1 MQYNKNILLT
11 RLTGN
16 SKQTTGSLIVH
27 DVFKTHAQ
35 FATIELPWLNNEPF
49 ISCIPP
55 GTYKAKKILSST
67 FGWCIQILDVPNR
80 TNILLHSG
88 NFYTN
93 TKGCIIVGKSFA
105 KINKDSQIDI
115 NHSKKALQ
123 QLTSYFSTDIIF
135 NITIQ
140 PTIHN
145 KITI

>member
-11 RLTGN
+11 RLTVN

-35 FATIELPWLNNEPF
+35 FATIKLPWLNNKPN

-55 GTYKAKKILSST
+55 GTYTAKKILSPT
-67 FGWCIQILDVPNR
+67 FGWCIQILNVPNR
-80 TNILLHSG
+80 TNILLHFG

-93 TKGCIIVGKSFA
+93 TKGCILTGNSFA
-105 KINKDSQIDI
+105 HINQDFQIDI
-115 NHSKKALQ
+115 TNSSVAIK
-123 QLTSYFSTDIIF
+123 QLTSYFKPNQIF

-140 PTIHN
+140 KAIVSI
-145 KITI
+145 KG

>member
-35 FATIELPWLNNEPF
+35 FATIELPWLNNIPF
-49 ISCIPP
+49 ISCVPS
-55 GTYKAKKILSST
+55 GTYKAKKVFSST
-67 FGWCIQILDVPNR
+67 FGWCIQILNVPNR
-80 TNILLHSG
+80 TNILLHYG

-93 TKGCIIVGKSFA
+93 TKGCILVGKSFA
-105 KINKDSQIDI
+105 NINNDSQIDI
-115 NHSKKALQ
+115 SNSRQVIK
-123 QLTSYFSTDIIF
+123 QLASYFKPNQIF

-140 PTIHN
+140 KAIVS
-145 KITI
+145 IRG

>member
-16 SKQTTGSLIVH
+16 SKQTTGYLIVH
-27 DVFKTHAQ
+27 DIFKTHAQ

-55 GTYKAKKILSST
+55 GTYKASKILSPT
-67 FGWCIQILDVPNR
+67 FGWCIQILNVPNR
-80 TNILLHSG
+80 TNILLHNG

-93 TKGCIIVGKSFA
+93 TKGCIIVGKLFA
-105 KINKDSQIDI
+105 KINID
-115 NHSKKALQ
+115 LQ
-123 QLTSYFSTDIIF
+123 TDISNSRQAIKQLTSYFKPNQIF

-140 PTIHN
+140 KAIVSI
-145 KITI
+145 KG

>member
-35 FATIELPWLNNEPF
+35 FATIELPWLNNHPF
-49 ISCIPP
+49 ISCIPS

-67 FGWCIQILDVPNR
+67 FGWCIQIFNVPNR

-93 TKGCIIVGKSFA
+93 TKGCILIGKIFFH
-105 KINKDSQIDI
+105 INDDLQIDI
-115 NHSKKALQ
+115 TNTRAALKE
-123 QLTSYFSTDIIF
+123 LNSYFTPNKIF

-140 PTIHN
+140 QAIILT
-145 KITI
+145 